1 MVPTTKKR
9 TVDPFNQLRGSDED
23 QLTYGGNYY
32 YVLDEGL
39 QETGWKW
46 NAVDGATFVNPAH
59 HAYFVS
65 QSQTTP
71 KDFYSLEPE
80 MSVAVVTPETG
91 SEDGPMYNLAGQRVD
106 TSYRSIVVKK
116 GRKLLV
122 K

>member
-1 MVPTTKKR
+1 M
-9 TVDPFNQLRGSDED
+9 
-23 QLTYGGNYY
+23 
-32 YVLDEGL
+32 L

-46 NAVDGATFVNPAH
+46 NAADGATFVNPAH

-71 KDFYSLEPE
+71 KDFYSLEPV
-80 MSVAVVTPETG
+80 MSVAVVTLETG

-106 TSYRSIVVKK
+106 KSYRSIVVMK